1 MKVDFQKII
10 QFPNLP
16 QHDTGVFISPEVV
29 KARRGWG
36 FLPSFAPVHKIL
48 LQLLAPTLQCQPS
61 RKEGK
66 CKCKPLWSWGS
77 SKTRGKGSECCCTSQ
92 TVPGAK
98 LPAHPAGRLTRQILP
113 AQKLR
118 SAEPCQELSPYPWR
132 NEPTQCWDFQALR
145 GKVSC
150 KLLEGELRKSG
161 KSKRTKWQH
170 LSHLLHSRFSAVTAS
185 FAQQVYLTHLYWW
198 VQESAGKA
206 APQTN
211 LWQCFWLLTTIKSAV
226 FPHLWPQRGVY
237 HCWAAVRSIILLLQ
251 STTAPAPWLCRK
263 EWGAGGHTY
272 NTTPTRGDS
281 DNVAALGSKGLQKT
295 LPFLRLHTDGKLSL
309 RQQRAGRPKDH
320 WRVKWGL
327 AQSCSLTTP
336 SFSGNAK
343 EKTKE
348 GSVAKGSLP
357 PHRTVLLHCCSITNP
372 PAQQSCQQALHL
384 VNSEF
389 SQETA
394 LQLLPKLMSSQRGL
408 EKSLT
413 FG

>member
-1 MKVDFQKII
+1 MTLEFLFLQKLLR
-10 QFPNLP
+10 PGEDEASSHPLHLYTRSCSSSWLP
-16 QHDTGVFISPEVV
+16 PCS
-29 KARRGWG
+29 AN
-36 FLPSFAPVHKIL
+36 
-48 LQLLAPTLQCQPS
+48 
-61 RKEGK
+61 
-66 CKCKPLWSWGS
+66 
-77 SKTRGKGSECCCTSQ
+77 
-92 TVPGAK
+92 
-98 LPAHPAGRLTRQILP
+98 PAGRKGNANANPCDPGAAARQGERALSAAALPRLCQEPSCQPILQEGSHGKSCQHRNFGVQSLAKSFHHIP
-113 AQKLR
+113 GEMSPHSAGTSKHSEGR
-118 SAEPCQELSPYPWR
+118 SAVNSS
-132 NEPTQCWDFQALR
+132 
-145 GKVSC
+145 KVSW
-150 KLLEGELRKSG
+150 ERVGSQRELNGNIYHIS
-161 KSKRTKWQH
+161 
-170 LSHLLHSRFSAVTAS
+170 SRFSAVTAS

-211 LWQCFWLLTTIKSAV
+211 LWQCFWPLTTIKSAV

-357 PHRTVLLHCCSITNP
+357 PHRTVLLHHCSITNP